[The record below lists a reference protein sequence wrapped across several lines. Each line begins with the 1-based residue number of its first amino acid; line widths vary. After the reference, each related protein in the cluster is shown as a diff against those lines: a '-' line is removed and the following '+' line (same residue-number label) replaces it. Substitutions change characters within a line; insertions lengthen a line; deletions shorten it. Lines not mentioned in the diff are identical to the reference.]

1 MERRGEFYTLREMVC
16 DKGLECD
23 EGELNSGNGQTKMR
37 AEVLD
42 LVKKISGQQG
52 IIVLPRLLV
61 DITLDVNSAL
71 LLSQLIYWSDRT
83 SDEDG
88 WIYKSHKDW
97 QVEIGLNRYFVDKAR
112 KRLIELGLIEVK
124 LKRAH
129 GSPTVHFR
137 VKGDV
142 LNGMLNS
149 LLERSKVDF
158 RKWNCQGLTNG
169 IAKVSQMEL
178 SKFRKSLTEITTET
192 TTETTAEGGD
202 NSTFCV
208 NELFRI
214 LERIPAFPR
223 HEPAERLREL
233 QADYPNL
240 NYRLEF
246 KKFAAYWGGGRKKLK
261 RPWLALRNWLEK
273 AQEGY
278 GNGNSKKHRRE
289 LPEKYTQPPAYKD

>member
-1 MERRGEFYTLREMVC
+1 MIRAWNVVKGEFDSVKWT
-16 DKGLECD
+16 D
-23 EGELNSGNGQTKMR
+23 KMR

-42 LVKKISGQQG
+42 LVKKISGQGG
-52 IIVLPRLLV
+52 IVILPRFLV

-97 QVEIGLNRYFVDKAR
+97 QREIGLNRYFVDKAR
-112 KRLIELGLIEVK
+112 KRLIELDLIEVK
-124 LKRAH
+124 LRRAH

-142 LNGMLNS
+142 LRGMLNS
-149 LLERSKVDF
+149 LLERNKADF
-158 RKWNCQGLTNG
+158 RKWNCQGLANG
-169 IAKVSQMEL
+169 IVKVSQMEL
-178 SKFRKSLTEITTET
+178 SRLRKSLTEITTET

-202 NSTFCV
+202 NSNICV
-208 NELFRI
+208 DELFKI
-214 LERIPAFPR
+214 LQRIPTFPR
-223 HEPAERLREL
+223 NEPTERLREL

-246 KKFAAYWGGGRKKLK
+246 KKFVEYWTGDRKKLK

-278 GNGNSKKHRRE
+278 GNGHNKKHHRE
-289 LPEKYTQPPAYKD
+289 LPEKYTQPPAYED